1 MPSIF
6 SLGAED
12 ELALLE
18 LLLALLEDCLLEEL
32 LALLEDVLAFDDG
45 LSSEELSSK
54 EESSIKEESGSLDG
68 SLLVGS
74 ELLQAVTHRAASI
87 KGNKK
92 ILVIAVLLLLIAV
105 SYGTYAIYRTSLSGN
120 ATVTAAKWDIE
131 FKDGT
136 TAITNLN
143 VTFTSADCHDNAHV
157 ADGVIAPGASCTK
170 NITVNAKDIEVDETN
185 DSKDE
190 TDNKLEETDINE
202 NTIIKEKNEEVR
214 EITKKKPKK
223 KK

>member
-1 MPSIF
+1 M
-6 SLGAED
+6 
-12 ELALLE
+12 
-18 LLLALLEDCLLEEL
+18 
-32 LALLEDVLAFDDG
+32 
-45 LSSEELSSK
+45 
-54 EESSIKEESGSLDG
+54 
-68 SLLVGS
+68 
-74 ELLQAVTHRAASI
+74 

-105 SYGTYAIYRTSLSGN
+105 SYGTYAIYRTSVAGD
-120 ATVTAAKWDIE
+120 ATVRAAKWDIE
-131 FKDGT
+131 FKDGD